1 MLDGFRNY
9 NSGLPV
15 EMAKQTEKMANV
27 RKMCIDVESLGN
39 CFI

>member
-27 RKMCIDVESLGN
+27 RKMCIVESLGN